1 MILFGADTKIID
13 TFGNNIL
20 QYANDKRKEVKE
32 LLKDHF
38 NQMDS
43 YMDCTLGIGLKPMV
57 KTKTNFYLFIILH
70 AVIWMTSFFCLLP
83 C

>member
-1 MILFGADTKIID
+1 MILYGADTKIID

-20 QYANDKRKEVKE
+20 QFAKDKRKEVKE
-32 LLKDHF
+32 LLNDHF
-38 NQMDS
+38 QQIDS
-43 YMDCTLGIGLKPMV
+43 YIDCTLGVGLKPMI

-70 AVIWMTSFFCLLP
+70 TSIWLISFFCLLP